1 MNVPPVDPLDDRAVY
16 KQIADHLRDLID
28 EGELGPGDKL
38 PSETALMRLLDTS
51 RATVRNALDA
61 LASEGRVQSRRGV
74 GVFVTD
80 TRRIVI
86 RDPAHLHR
94 GRTADE
100 RQNPH
105 VRDAALQGFEYT
117 QQPIRCVEVQAD
129 RRVAQLLDVAPG
141 DTVFA
146 RKRLVRLKRPDGER
160 FEPAKI
166 ANSYLPLDVAVGRL
180 REPDS
185 GPGGTYARIREL
197 GHRLTHFVEQLVFRM
212 PDPTEMRRLRLG
224 SGIPVIDHTRVAY
237 AGGRPVECF
246 LAVLAGDKNELE
258 YRIPAVEAATTP
270 EPLPLPV
277 AQRTRGERPA
287 RGRISA
293 DVIEGDVDAED
304 DRPVYKQIA
313 DLVRDHIDR
322 GVLAPDDQLPSESAL
337 MRRFGVT
344 RTTVRRAMTALTA
357 EGRVRT
363 ERGVGA
369 FVKEV
374 VRSDAFVRQPYD
386 RLARHHYRDQGV
398 SPISID
404 AATQGLAP
412 GDVRQDRVRLAEVPA
427 PRKVAERLGIERG
440 TVVFRRTRRIRMG
453 GLPTQLT
460 DTYVPLDIA
469 TGTLRNETTG
479 TGGTHALLEDAG
491 FELTHF
497 VERLSVRMPTPEES
511 RALRLDDGVPVVD
524 LYQTA
529 HAGDRAVECFVSVIA
544 GDRYVF
550 TYRFDAD

>member
-1 MNVPPVDPLDDRAVY
+1 MNVSPVDPLDDRAAY
-16 KQIADHLRDLID
+16 KQVADHLRDLID

-38 PSETALMRLLDTS
+38 PSETDLMRLLATS

-61 LASEGRVQSRRGV
+61 LASEGRVHSRRGV

-80 TRRIVI
+80 TRRIVV
-86 RDPAHLHR
+86 RDPARLLQ
-94 GRTADE
+94 GRTAE
-100 RQNPH
+100 EQQNPH
-105 VRDAALQGFEYT
+105 EHDAEQQGFEYT
-117 QQPIRCVEVQAD
+117 QQPVRCMEVTAD
-129 RRVAQLLDVAPG
+129 ERVAQLLDVSLG

-146 RKRLVRLKRPDGER
+146 RKRIVRLKRPGGER

-166 ANSYLPLDVAVGRL
+166 ANGFMPLDIAVGRI
-180 REPDS
+180 REPNT
-185 GPGGTYARIREL
+185 GPGGSYTRIREQ
-197 GHRLTHFVEQLVFRM
+197 GHELTHFVEQLVFRM
-212 PDPTEMRRLRLG
+212 PDPTEMRRLRIG
-224 SGIPVIDHTRVAY
+224 PGIPVIDQTRVAY
-237 AGGRPVECF
+237 ASGRPVECF

-258 YRIPAVEAATTP
+258 YRIAADEASAMP
-270 EPLPLPV
+270 QPLPLPV
-277 AQRTRGERPA
+277 AQRAQGERAA
-287 RGRISA
+287 RGRVSA
-293 DVIEGDVDAED
+293 DVIEGVIDAEG

-313 DLVRDHIDR
+313 DLIRDHIDR
-322 GVLAPDDQLPSESAL
+322 RVLAPDDQLPSESAL

-344 RTTVRRAMTALTA
+344 RTTVRRAITALTT

-386 RLARHHYRDQGV
+386 RLARHHFRDEGI

-404 AATQGLAP
+404 AATRGLAP
-412 GDVRQDRVRLAEVPA
+412 HDVHQDRVQLADVPA
-427 PRKVAERLGIERG
+427 PLKVADWLGVERG
-440 TVVFRRTRRIRMG
+440 APVFRRSHRIRMG
-453 GLPTQLT
+453 RPPTQLT
-460 DTYVPLDIA
+460 NTYLPLDIA
-469 TGTLRNETTG
+469 TGPLHEEKTG
-479 TGGTHALLEDAG
+479 AGGTYALLEEAG

-497 VERLSVRMPTPEES
+497 IERLSVRMPTPVEA

-529 HAGDRAVECFVSVIA
+529 YADDRPVECFVSVIA

-550 TYRFDAD
+550 TYRIDAD